1 MGWFFRHPKAVALRG
16 TVALVA
22 LAVLVAGC
30 ISDNSAATTVGTLDE
45 VPVDTSVETGEA
57 QPGDAEESER
67 PNVPKIDCR
76 PLITSEEVDAAL
88 GVVGQL
94 ESLLQFQERE
104 ACSTQLANNR
114 DFYVGVEPGS
124 PADFESGAVLAGVA
138 GRPVS
143 GVGDAASWFGGE
155 GADELDIGVL
165 SVRAETAL
173 GILHFR
179 VRLARPGVDDAVRLE
194 AATAVALSS
203 LSRFPGVEV
212 ERPEPVV
219 IDFVPDPVD
228 MSDAGYLE
236 NLLARE
242 QAGDWTRSEGLVA
255 TLRLFAGEVDPDEVL
270 NHTELNDYAGAG
282 VVALARHYLE
292 SGGDGEASVE
302 IARLLDQI
310 FPSQELL
317 EDASEEQEATANA
330 VGLLVS
336 LAKPAVLSLAQE
348 EPLSEEWCVRWYG
361 TGSPCLVFVRSPEL
375 EARWPGQHLVA
386 RPVAEVADG
395 WNLARI
401 DATVDALR
409 ASVVAYAGVM
419 EVVPSIEILL
429 TLGTDQ
435 GRTTNVSLGDGSCT
449 ILVHSAMQRF
459 AEDHYQ
465 QYLAK
470 DIAYCFIRENFGSI
484 AEWWVDGMAEFL
496 SGAVY
501 PEVNLEHANL
511 PFQLEDSELDLALFE
526 RRSTN
531 WIFFEHLLPS
541 LGINGV
547 LATVT
552 ELPDS
557 MTILERLWHPFN
569 EALTDSSIPDLGP
582 GLVPYNPP
590 FEDVQISGP
599 TEMTPT
605 PRRFG
610 IARGQ
615 MTVESGKKACVTYDS
630 DGLATVSWRPGP
642 VGPPGGGWSQD
653 LPMELF
659 DVTVFVATATDL
671 DAEFSMSVTKVVPDD
686 EECEEEEDGG
696 SLDEDDCEIDICGES
711 DYYFPPES
719 G

>member
-16 TVALVA
+16 AVALVA

-45 VPVDTSVETGEA
+45 VSGGASVETSEV

-143 GVGDAASWFGGE
+143 GVGDAAFWFGGE
-155 GADELDIGVL
+155 GADEGDVGVL
-165 SVRAETAL
+165 SVRVETPL

-228 MSDAGYLE
+228 MSGAGYLE

-242 QAGDWTRSEGLVA
+242 QAGDWTRAEGLVA
-255 TLRLFAGEVDPDEVL
+255 TLRLFAGELDPDEVL

-292 SGGDGEASVE
+292 SGEDGETSVE

-310 FPSQELL
+310 FPSHELL
-317 EDASEEQEATANA
+317 EDASGEQALTASA

-336 LAKPAVLSLAQE
+336 LAQPAVLSLAQE

-361 TGSPCLVFVRSPEL
+361 TGSPCLVIVRSPEL

-419 EVVPSIEILL
+419 EVVPPIEIIL

-435 GRTTNVSLGDGSCT
+435 GRTTNVGLGDGSCT
-449 ILVHSAMQRF
+449 ILVHPAMQGF
-459 AEDHYQ
+459 VEDHYQ

-470 DIAYCFIRENFGSI
+470 DIAYCFIRENFGSV

-501 PEVNLEHANL
+501 PEANLEHANL
-511 PFQLEDSELDLALFE
+511 PFQLEDSELDLTLFE

-547 LATVT
+547 LATVS

-557 MTILERLWHPFN
+557 MAILDRLWHPFN
-569 EALTDSSIPDLGP
+569 EALTDSSIPDIGP
-582 GLVPYNPP
+582 GLVPYDPP

-630 DGLATVSWRPGP
+630 SGLATVSWRPGP
-642 VGPPGGGWSQD
+642 VGLPGGGWSQD

-659 DVTVFVATATDL
+659 DVTVFVATATDA
-671 DAEFSMSVTKVVPDD
+671 DVEFSMSVTKVVPDD

-696 SLDEDDCEIDICGES
+696 SLDEDDCEIDICGPS
-711 DYYFPPES
+711 DYFFRPES